1 MLQRIGTELKP
12 ALAYLRGGT
21 SIAERNAIRA
31 FATRFGFEIVAELKQ
46 PHSPTSPPQS
56 SAVIKSNLAA
66 LLTRINMNAVRAV
79 IVGSAS
85 LFADAAIERVVGYER
100 LREKG
105 VELIAADAPEAFAAE
120 SASYAIIAQTIAAAS
135 QFDHAAAAA
144 DAASTLRARKIKTG
158 KPHRKTY
165 AEMAPEATLMA
176 KRIYQSSQNNG
187 ERITLRE
194 ISAKLASVG
203 YLQPNRMQFHPEVIR
218 RMLKGQWP
226 R

>member
-1 MLQRIGTELKP
+1 
-12 ALAYLRGGT
+12 
-21 SIAERNAIRA
+21 
-31 FATRFGFEIVAELKQ
+31 
-46 PHSPTSPPQS
+46 
-56 SAVIKSNLAA
+56 
-66 LLTRINMNAVRAV
+66 
-79 IVGSAS
+79 
-85 LFADAAIERVVGYER
+85 GYER

-144 DAASTLRARKIKTG
+144 DAASTLRARMIKTG

-176 KRIYQSSQNNG
+176 KRIYQSAQNNG

>member
-1 MLQRIGTELKP
+1 M
-12 ALAYLRGGT
+12 
-21 SIAERNAIRA
+21 
-31 FATRFGFEIVAELKQ
+31 
-46 PHSPTSPPQS
+46 
-56 SAVIKSNLAA
+56 
-66 LLTRINMNAVRAV
+66 
-79 IVGSAS
+79 
-85 LFADAAIERVVGYER
+85 
-100 LREKG
+100 
-105 VELIAADAPEAFAAE
+105 
-120 SASYAIIAQTIAAAS
+120 
-135 QFDHAAAAA
+135 
-144 DAASTLRARKIKTG
+144 IKTG

-176 KRIYQSSQNNG
+176 KRIYQSAQNNG